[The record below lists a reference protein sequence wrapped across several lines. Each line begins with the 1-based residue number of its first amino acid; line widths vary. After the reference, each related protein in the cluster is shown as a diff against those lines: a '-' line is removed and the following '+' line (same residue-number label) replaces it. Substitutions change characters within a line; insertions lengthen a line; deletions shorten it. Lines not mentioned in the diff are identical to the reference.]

1 MEAKVRISY
10 GKTEIE
16 LEGSETFV
24 REQLDNIDSLLG
36 LFMPGDDA
44 EGHGASAPDSTP
56 VPNPTHD
63 TAKSTSAMPETFGE
77 YLNQF
82 KKVLSQEEQMLIA
95 GYFVQK
101 KSTDNSY
108 TTKEAND
115 LLKEQGIKVGN
126 AAQAVTVAKNAKR
139 VFALQRGKFRVS
151 QPGVDH
157 INTLQNS

>member
-10 GKTEIE
+10 GTNEVEI
-16 LEGSETFV
+16 EGSEVFV
-24 REQLDNIDSLLG
+24 REQLDNLDSLLG
-36 LFMPGDDA
+36 LFAPNDDFGD
-44 EGHGASAPDSTP
+44 EGHETPTPDSMPDTP
-56 VPNPTHD
+56 
-63 TAKSTSAMPETFGE
+63 KSTSGMPETFGE

-82 KKVLSQEEQMLIA
+82 KKAINQEEQMLIA

-101 KSTDNSY
+101 KSADNGYS
-108 TTKEAND
+108 TKEAND

-139 VFALQRGKFRVS
+139 VFAVQRGKFRVS

-157 INTLQNS
+157 INTLRNS